1 MASVLDLGL
10 IEGFDLIFVFLL
22 IIVLVF
28 ALLEKFAVLGKDKT
42 GLNWLISIA
51 IGFLSLISPK
61 VIDLVKF
68 IAPWFVLL
76 FLFLVLLMLTFQ
88 ILGAKDTD
96 FSRVLNK
103 DTAIGWTIVG
113 IGIVIIV
120 AGIGVTF
127 GQDLLE
133 QRSTMMDDS
142 GNPIVT
148 DASDFETNILQT
160 MFHPKMLGVMA
171 LFGISIFAVA
181 LLSGKM

>member
-10 IEGFDLIFVFLL
+10 VEGFDILFVFLL

-28 ALLEKFAVLGKDKT
+28 ALLTKFSILGKDKM
-42 GLNWLISIA
+42 GLNWLIAIA
-51 IGFLSLISPK
+51 VGFLSLISPK
-61 VIDLVKF
+61 VIALVKF

-96 FSRVLNK
+96 FQRVLNK
-103 DTAIGWTIVG
+103 DTAISWTIVG
-113 IGIVIIV
+113 IGLVIIV
-120 AGIGVTF
+120 AGFGVTF

-133 QRSTMMDDS
+133 GRSIVMDDD
-142 GNPIVT
+142 GNPTVS
-148 DASDFETNILQT
+148 DASSFETNVLQT
-160 MFHPKMLGVMA
+160 LFHPKILGVMA

-181 LLSGKM
+181 LLSGKY